1 MSLQISFQLIN
12 FIKDVYKL
20 GKKRIIIGISGASG
34 AVYGARALE
43 IMKSLHVEA
52 HLIISKA
59 AELTLDNEGAGPSK
73 KLIEIA
79 DYSYKMGDVGAAIA
93 SGSFKTDGML
103 IAPCSIKTMSEI
115 AYGITG
121 SILTRAADVTLKER
135 RPLLLMVRETP
146 LHYGHL
152 ETMQRLTQMGAIIFP
167 PVPAFYSGLTSIN
180 DMIDQTIARALDIIG
195 IENDILRRW
204 GSVNEENN

>member
-1 MSLQISFQLIN
+1 M
-12 FIKDVYKL
+12 

-34 AVYGARALE
+34 AVYGVRALE
-43 IMKSLHVEA
+43 ILKSLHVET

-59 AELTLDNEGAGPSK
+59 AELTLDNEGVGPSK
-73 KLIEIA
+73 KLLEIA

-103 IAPCSIKTMSEI
+103 ITPCSIKTMSEI

-135 RPLLLMVRETP
+135 RPLLLMIRETP
-146 LHYGHL
+146 LHFGHL

-195 IENDILRRW
+195 IENDVLRRW
-204 GSVNEENN
+204 GTISEENN